1 MCVIILYFLR
11 WLAANGRVDEA
22 RLVLTKIRRRSDD
35 DVNEELGAIL
45 AAIEAERAA
54 RVLAAPPPASE
65 LATTSRTPER
75 ATWTAQLHGVRRQL
89 RLGVGLML
97 LQQLVGINTLM
108 YYSAT
113 ILKQAAVIRCT

>member
-1 MCVIILYFLR
+1 MCVIILYVLR

-22 RLVLTKIRRRSDD
+22 RLVLKKIRRRADD
-35 DVNEELGAIL
+35 DVDEELGAIL

-54 RVLAAPPPASE
+54 RALAAPPPASA
-65 LATTSRTPER
+65 LATTSRAPER
-75 ATWTAQLHGVRRQL
+75 ATWTAQLRGVRRQL
-89 RLGVGLML
+89 RLGIGLML